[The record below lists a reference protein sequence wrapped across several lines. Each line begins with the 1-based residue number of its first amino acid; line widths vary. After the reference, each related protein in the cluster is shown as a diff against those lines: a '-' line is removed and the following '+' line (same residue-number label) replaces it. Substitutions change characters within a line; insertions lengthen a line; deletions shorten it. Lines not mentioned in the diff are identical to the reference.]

1 MNELEALDAA
11 CRTSFDVFAMRM
23 FKTVEPGTQYE
34 WGWYLGCIAEHLEA
48 ASRNELPRLIINL
61 PPRCLKSYLVAR
73 AFPAWRMG
81 KNPSE
86 KFISTS
92 YGYEVTEQNAMACRR
107 IMKSPQYMQM
117 FPETRISA
125 ELDRNTH
132 FETTKMGQY
141 YAASALSPLTG
152 MGGEWCFIGKTKV
165 LTQSGYKNIKDI
177 GINESVWSF
186 NHETGQREIRR
197 VTAVFKRD
205 VSGLVQVKTSGGRRI
220 VCTPEHPFWVDGF
233 GYKQAKDLKAMERLV
248 TTGVYEGKGH
258 EVHIAMH
265 LLRKGVYAFKSRLSE
280 ILTETAQGFVLLQSM
295 LQTTPQLQEPASVR
309 YMQSK
314 DRIKN
319 EEVLRGLPHQN
330 NKTQGVTGIWEAIQS
345 YCSTYR
351 VQGQIPLCD
360 MSIKEKEIG
369 ASHRRGQ
376 KEQPARESIAALSKL
391 PHNASSRE
399 FDSVASVTPYSGK
412 EHTVYD
418 ITVEGNHN
426 FFAEGIL
433 VHNCIVDDPLKPMEA
448 YSDTIRNSTNL
459 NIRTTMFSRFNDK
472 RTGKFVLIM
481 QRVHEDD
488 PTGNL
493 LKDGG
498 YYHLR
503 LPAEAKTHILIKLG
517 DREWEMQKG
526 ELLSPSRLSREILD
540 QTMLDMT
547 PMNYAGQMLQE
558 PVPIGGGE
566 FFPEW
571 PQHYNAMAIK
581 PKGMNVYILVDAAGG
596 DETNKKKKK
605 TSDRTAMA
613 VIGLAPDN
621 NYYLL
626 DLVIDRFNA
635 TERIDMLFIL
645 HKKWN
650 EICEKPPKVG
660 YEKYGLMT
668 DTHYAKKRMS
678 EEGYNFQLIE
688 LGGRMAKEERIRR
701 MIPDLQKGRWYFPDT
716 LIYTDTEGRS
726 LDMVKE
732 LLDSEMAVFPRSRF
746 DDGLDAVT
754 RIYDVEMQAL
764 FPMIK
769 KKSVYTANSEQKDSW
784 INW

>member
-1 MNELEALDAA
+1 MNDLEALNAA
-11 CRTSFDVFAMRM
+11 CRESFDVFAMRM
-23 FKTVEPGTQYE
+23 FSVVEPGTPYE
-34 WGWYLGCIAEHLEA
+34 WAWHIGCIADHLEA
-48 ASRNELPRLIINL
+48 ANRGELTRLIINL

-73 AFPAWRMG
+73 SFPAWIMG

-107 IMKSPQYMQM
+107 IMKSPQYMDM
-117 FPETRISA
+117 FPNTRISP

-132 FETTKMGQY
+132 FETTQRGQY

-152 MGGEWCFIGKTKV
+152 MGGEWV
-165 LTQSGYKNIKDI
+165 L
-177 GINESVWSF
+177 
-186 NHETGQREIRR
+186 
-197 VTAVFKRD
+197 
-205 VSGLVQVKTSGGRRI
+205 
-220 VCTPEHPFWVDGF
+220 
-233 GYKQAKDLKAMERLV
+233 
-248 TTGVYEGKGH
+248 
-258 EVHIAMH
+258 
-265 LLRKGVYAFKSRLSE
+265 
-280 ILTETAQGFVLLQSM
+280 
-295 LQTTPQLQEPASVR
+295 
-309 YMQSK
+309 
-314 DRIKN
+314 
-319 EEVLRGLPHQN
+319 
-330 NKTQGVTGIWEAIQS
+330 
-345 YCSTYR
+345 
-351 VQGQIPLCD
+351 
-360 MSIKEKEIG
+360 
-369 ASHRRGQ
+369 
-376 KEQPARESIAALSKL
+376 
-391 PHNASSRE
+391 
-399 FDSVASVTPYSGK
+399 
-412 EHTVYD
+412 
-418 ITVEGNHN
+418 
-426 FFAEGIL
+426 
-433 VHNCIVDDPLKPMEA
+433 VDDPLKPMEA
-448 YSDTIRNSTNL
+448 YSDTIRNSTNQ

-498 YYHLR
+498 YYHLK
-503 LPAEAKTHILIKLG
+503 LPAEAKTQILITLDNKK
-517 DREWEMQKG
+517 WEMKPG
-526 ELLSPSRLSREILD
+526 ELLLPSRLSREILD

-566 FFPEW
+566 FQPEW

-613 VIGLAPDN
+613 VIGLASDN

-650 EICEKPPKVG
+650 EICGKPSRVG

-678 EEGYNFQLIE
+678 EEGYSFQLIE

-701 MIPDLQKGRWYFPDT
+701 MIPDLQRGRWYFPDT
-716 LIYTDTEGRS
+716 LLYTDTEGRS

-732 LLDSEMAVFPRSRF
+732 LLDSEMAVFPRARF
-746 DDGLDAVT
+746 DDGLDACT
-754 RIYDVEMQAL
+754 RIYDEEMQVL
-764 FPMIK
+764 FPRIV
-769 KKSVYTANSEQKDSW
+769 KKSTFNANDRVEQKDAW
-784 INW
+784 VNW